1 MQLLTAT
8 TCLDHTVTMLKTIV
22 VLFVLSAIGCTT
34 YGAPANVSDDHVLGL
49 VNSRNLHSLDP
60 SMTLCY

>member
-1 MQLLTAT
+1 
-8 TCLDHTVTMLKTIV
+8 MLKTIV

-34 YGAPANVSDDHVLGL
+34 TYGALANTNDDHVPGL

-60 SMTLCY
+60 SMTFCYQ

>member
-1 MQLLTAT
+1 
-8 TCLDHTVTMLKTIV
+8 MLKTIV

-34 YGAPANVSDDHVLGL
+34 YGAPANTNDDHVLGL

-60 SMTLCY
+60 SMTFCYQ